1 MFIKKLIL
9 SILKKK
15 IIKLDATIPN
25 IRKFAFSKKK
35 QFIYFINNCSIITN
49 SVDDAAYITNNSI
62 IEGPSYQYR
71 NSKNTSVKNNFIFNK
86 LTFKFKKKIKGNL
99 ISIISGG
106 AAKHNYGH
114 WLFDVLSRL
123 LIIKKIY
130 KFKASDY
137 FYVPALKYQF
147 QIDTLNYLNIYK
159 KHIISSEDNKHVY
172 SKKIICTDH
181 TFFHR
186 FDLITKKILLDIRGH
201 FLKFKKKSKIKS
213 SKRIFINRD
222 YSKFNLNKNN
232 IIKYKDERI
241 LLNHKE
247 IKTFLFKKG
256 FKTITLNNKSF
267 ADQIKI
273 FSDAKEIISLYGAE
287 LSNLVFCSPKTKVIE
302 IKNNNKSYD
311 FLNISKKLSL
321 RHTQINLKPIF
332 KSSVSQNG
340 IINCPIKLID
350 KALKKM

>member
-1 MFIKKLIL
+1 MLVKKLIL
-9 SILKKK
+9 LFKKKK
-15 IIKLDATIPN
+15 ILKHGPN
-25 IRKFAFSKKK
+25 IKKFVFSKKK

-49 SVDDAAYITNNSI
+49 SVDDAAYVTNNNI
-62 IEGPSYQYR
+62 IQGPSYQYR
-71 NSKNTSVKNNFIFNK
+71 NSINTSVKNNFIFNK
-86 LTFKFKKKIKGNL
+86 LIFKFKRKIKGNL

-130 KFKASDY
+130 HFKFNDY

-147 QIDTLNYLNIYK
+147 QIDSLNYLNIK
-159 KHIISSEDNKHVY
+159 KKQIISSEENKHIY
-172 SKKIICTDH
+172 SNKIICTDH
-181 TFFHR
+181 PFFHR
-186 FDLITKKILLDIRGH
+186 FDLITKKILLDIRGY

-213 SKRIFINRD
+213 SKKIFINRD
-222 YSKFNLNKNN
+222 YSRFNLNKNY

-241 LLNHKE
+241 LLNHKK
-247 IKTFLFKKG
+247 IQTFLFKKG
-256 FKTITLNNKSF
+256 FKTFTLNKKSF

-273 FSDAKEIISLYGAE
+273 FSDAKIIISLYGAE
-287 LSNLVFCSPKTKVIE
+287 LSNLVFCSPKTRVIE
-302 IKNNNKSYD
+302 IKNINKNYD

-332 KSSVSQNG
+332 KSNISQNG
-340 IINCPIKLID
+340 IINCPIKLLD
-350 KALKKM
+350 KALKKIL